1 MAAKRAR
8 RFRFFLKVL
17 LVLIVI
23 AVVLVVLL
31 ETGHAG
37 RYVLRLVGHRMGI
50 EVAAHRVRVGLDGRL
65 RIIQLSAALEAEQ
78 DPFFSADIIVIRM
91 NNLKD
96 LLATF
101 ELNISK
107 ISLAEPMLALR
118 RDEQGTLNIACLLD
132 QWADRP
138 RRSGPAVIP
147 DVYLI
152 NGTFLFDQAGQT
164 PLRISDIAFHSTTD
178 STGRL
183 KATLSLPENNTV
195 DGLIDLD
202 TLDLRLT
209 ADIQNSAALPEA
221 IATPLGDLNHLKAQ
235 WNGRIDSQPPWMIS
249 GDLLIENLSFNKVTG
264 SLQAHIA
271 IHPDHLAAD
280 IERLAV
286 DPWTLWGSLDDRPD
300 AVTADKGTIRYTYAE
315 SRIDMTALELSLLDG
330 KTVIDATVF
339 AQQPQQSR
347 VEIEFTEIQPPA
359 PLLSGTLFENTSL
372 SGAFNMS
379 PSSDRRAMEP
389 IAVSLRLRLDGPLFQ
404 AADLEEITAEGY
416 LGDTRLVTQSV
427 TIPVFGGVVSP
438 WISLTR
444 RDEEVFTHLITDFE
458 RIDIDRLVHTIYP
471 EAQSVPGVL
480 SGTVRCRTS
489 GSLQT
494 LSGSADIALTDSDLM
509 QTNIIGAVYAAMN
522 LSFGRMEPRGQG
534 KITLAAQSRKVD
546 IMSFEYFNRGVDIR
560 GAGAIED
567 ITQGKAS
574 PISGFV
580 TGSMRPLRDTRIPGR
595 RELDRLISGLQTG
608 LTTVKVEGTVGDPA
622 PRVVPMPEIHNAF
635 RALLWQQLR
644 E

>member
-8 RFRFFLKVL
+8 RFRFFLNVL
-17 LVLIVI
+17 LVLMVI

-37 RYVLRLVGHRMGI
+37 RYVLRMVGRRMGMEI
-50 EVAAHRVRVGLDGRL
+50 QAHRVRIGLDGRL
-65 RIIQLSAALEAEQ
+65 RIIQLSAALEEGQ
-78 DPFFSADIIVIRM
+78 EPFFSADTIIIRM
-91 NNLKD
+91 NNVKS
-96 LLATF
+96 LLTTF

-107 ISLAEPMLALR
+107 ISLAQPMLALR

-132 QWADRP
+132 HRTDRP
-138 RRSGPAVIP
+138 KRSGPAVIP

-152 NGTFLFDQAGQT
+152 NGTFLFEQAGQT
-164 PLRISDIAFHSTTD
+164 PRRISDIAFNSTTD
-178 STGRL
+178 SAGRL
-183 KATLSLPENNTV
+183 KATLSLPGNNTV
-195 DGLIDLD
+195 DGLIDLE
-202 TLDLRLT
+202 TLDHRI
-209 ADIQNSAALPEA
+209 AVNIQNAAALPEA
-221 IATPLGDLNHLKAQ
+221 IANPLGDLNRLKAQ
-235 WNGRIDSQPPWMIS
+235 WDGRIVSQPPWMIS
-249 GDLLIENLSFNKVTG
+249 GDVLIENLSFNKVTG
-264 SLQAHIA
+264 SLQAQIA
-271 IHPDHLAAD
+271 VHPDHLAAD

-286 DPWTLWGSLDDRPD
+286 DPWAMWESLNDRPE
-300 AVTADKGTIRYTYAE
+300 AVTADKGTIRYTYAD
-315 SRIDMTALELSLLDG
+315 SRIDMTALELSLLGG
-330 KTVIDATVF
+330 KTVIDATAF

-347 VEIEFTEIQPPA
+347 VEIEFTEIQPA

-379 PSSDRRAMEP
+379 PASDRRAMEP
-389 IAVSLRLRLDGPLFQ
+389 MAISLRLRLHGPLFQ
-404 AADLEEITAEGY
+404 AADLEEISAEGY
-416 LGDTRLVTQSV
+416 LGDTRLVTHSV

-438 WISLTR
+438 WISVTR

-471 EAQSVPGVL
+471 EAESVPGVL
-480 SGTVRCRTS
+480 SGTARCRTL

-534 KITLAAQSRKVD
+534 KITLTAQSRKVD

-560 GAGAIED
+560 GAGEIED

-580 TGSMRPLRDTRIPGR
+580 TGSLRPLRDTRIPGR

-608 LTTVKVEGTVGDPA
+608 LATIKVEGTVGEPA